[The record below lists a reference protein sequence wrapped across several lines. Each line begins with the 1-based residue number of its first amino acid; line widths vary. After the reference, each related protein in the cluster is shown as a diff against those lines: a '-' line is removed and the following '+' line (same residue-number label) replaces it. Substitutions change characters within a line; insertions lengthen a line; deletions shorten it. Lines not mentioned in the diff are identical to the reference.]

1 MLASGTLVVVAVLQ
15 LATAQLLCYFPN
27 GRQSTDVPCNVSA
40 PVSMCCGSS
49 KACLS
54 NGLCLLD
61 DTTSSSG
68 ISYARGTCTD
78 AQWTSDPC
86 PKQCLLNQ
94 DSPDNSSAYDFRSSG
109 VQVWECDR
117 QGYGAAAEYC
127 CESDREKTRCCSTST
142 AVFKLPAATIGNAV
156 GQVLTT
162 TTTTAAATATTT
174 ISSASQ
180 DATTTSDA
188 FATAAATVPAE
199 TSTDTPGDSS
209 SGLSVGAI
217 AGIGVG
223 VGVFVAGFAL
233 LAAIWFYRRHAK
245 KTKTEVQGEVTSEK
259 YTGVK
264 ELDGRHLYEMDGLGV
279 VEAPGEGHRHE
290 MPSAS
295 RETHGGSQEN

>member
-1 MLASGTLVVVAVLQ
+1 MLASGTLIVVAALH

-68 ISYARGTCTD
+68 NSYARGTCTD
-78 AQWTSDPC
+78 PQWTSDLC

-117 QGYGAAAEYC
+117 QGYGAEAEYC

-142 AVFKLPAATIGNAV
+142 AVFKLPAATVGNAV

-162 TTTTAAATATTT
+162 TTTAAAAATATTT

-180 DATTTSDA
+180 GATSTSEG
-188 FATAAATVPAE
+188 FATAAATAPAE
-199 TSTDTPGDSS
+199 TSTDKPDEPS

-223 VGVFVAGFAL
+223 VGVFVAGLAL
-233 LAAIWFYRRHAK
+233 LAAVWFYRRHAK
-245 KTKTEVQGEVTSEK
+245 KPKAEVQGEVTSEK

-264 ELDGRHLYEMDGLGV
+264 ELEGRHLYEMDGAGV
-279 VEAPGEGHRHE
+279 VEAPGEDHRHE
-290 MPSAS
+290 MPPAF
-295 RETHGGSQEN
+295 RVAR